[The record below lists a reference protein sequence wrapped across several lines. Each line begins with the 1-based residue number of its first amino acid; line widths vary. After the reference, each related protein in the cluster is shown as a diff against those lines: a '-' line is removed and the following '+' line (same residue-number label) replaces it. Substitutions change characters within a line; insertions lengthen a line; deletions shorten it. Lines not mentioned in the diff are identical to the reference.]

1 MVGQTTKLRRSQM
14 SEFYFVQDAMAK
26 VDAVVATYISSTSQD
41 IMTAFS
47 SAATQLLVIY
57 IMFWGWSMM
66 RGVIQE
72 PVMDAINRFVRL
84 SIILGLSTSIG
95 LYQSYIVDFL
105 WNTPDAL
112 ASVITGS
119 PSNANNGE
127 FLDTLFAQQY
137 DFGSQFIDKAHT
149 AGGLLPD
156 VALIISG
163 WVVWIFSILI
173 IGYAGFLLILSK
185 FALAIL
191 LAVGPIFVLMVVF
204 EPTKRFFEQWLGQC
218 VNFIFL
224 VVLTAAATKM
234 LFGIVEAYMTAINN
248 MNGSG
253 SDANYTQI
261 FPLVF
266 LCAVSILVLLQ
277 LPSIASSLGGGVSL
291 STMGFVNAALNKLS
305 GGIAGRDTKSQSRKM
320 MNNARWVK
328 NKLKAPVKAGLIA
341 AKRKFRGGSNSIRQA

>member
-1 MVGQTTKLRRSQM
+1 M
-14 SEFYFVQDAMAK
+14 SEFYFVQDTMAK
-26 VDAVVATYISSTSQD
+26 VDTVVATYISSTSQE

-47 SAATQLLVIY
+47 GVATKLLVIY
-57 IMFWGWSMM
+57 VMFWGWSMM

-72 PVMDAINRFVRL
+72 PVTDAMNRFVRL
-84 SIILGLSTSIG
+84 SIIWGLSTSLG
-95 LYQSYIVDFL
+95 LYQTYIVDFL

-112 ASVITGS
+112 ASVITGN
-119 PSNANNGE
+119 PPTANNGE
-127 FLDTLFAQQY
+127 YLDKLFAQQY
-137 DFGSQFIDKAHT
+137 DFGSQFMEKARASET
-149 AGGLLPD
+149 LWPD
-156 VALIISG
+156 ITMIIAG
-163 WVVWIFSILI
+163 WVIWVFSILI

-218 VNFIFL
+218 VNFILL

-234 LFGIVEAYMTAINN
+234 LFGIVEAYMTAIENI
-248 MNGSG
+248 NGSG
-253 SDANYTQI
+253 SDTSYSQV

-277 LPSIASSLGGGVSL
+277 LPSIASGLGGGVSI

-305 GGIAGRDTKSQSRKM
+305 GGYTNTKNFVTGQSRSEKRGRARQKESNKRWAEGVKAKKKADREKSQ
-320 MNNARWVK
+320 
-328 NKLKAPVKAGLIA
+328 L
-341 AKRKFRGGSNSIRQA
+341 NSIRN

>member
-1 MVGQTTKLRRSQM
+1 M

-47 SAATQLLVIY
+47 GAATQLLVIY
-57 IMFWGWSMM
+57 VMFWGWAMM
-66 RGVIQE
+66 RGTINE
-72 PVMDAINRFVRL
+72 PVMDAMNRFVRL

-95 LYQSYIVDFL
+95 LYQTYIVDFL

-112 ASVITGS
+112 AAVITGS
-119 PSNANNGE
+119 PPTANNGQ
-127 FLDTLFAQQY
+127 FLDNLFAQQY
-137 DFGSQFIDKAHT
+137 DFGSQFIEKAK
-149 AGGLLPD
+149 ASESFLPD
-156 VALIISG
+156 FVMMIAGLVIWG
-163 WVVWIFSILI
+163 FSIVI

-191 LAVGPIFVLMVVF
+191 LAIGPIFVLMVIF

-218 VNFIFL
+218 VNFVLL

-266 LCAVSILVLLQ
+266 LSIVSILVLLQ
-277 LPSIASSLGGGVSL
+277 LPSIASGLGGGVSV
-291 STMGFVNAALNKLS
+291 STLGFVNAALNKLS
-305 GGIAGRDTKSQSRKM
+305 GGMAGRDSKSQRKQM
-320 MNNARWVK
+320 MNSARRVK
-328 NKLKAPVKAGLIA
+328 NKLRAPAKAALIA